1 VISQNEKG
9 DTLLRQRTLKATVST
24 VGIGLHSGKK
34 VAMTLRPAPSNTGIV
49 FRRVDM
55 SPPALL
61 ELHPERVGDTLLC
74 TALID
79 GNTKVATVEH
89 LLSALAG
96 LGIDNLYIDLDAPE
110 IPIMDG
116 SAAPFLYLL
125 LSTGI
130 EELKAPKR
138 FIRIKKPIE
147 ARKGE
152 GWARLLPY
160 DGFKASFEIAFNHP
174 AVNATMQTI
183 EIDFS
188 RQAYASEIAR
198 ARTFGFMRD
207 VELLRS
213 RNLGL
218 GGSLENAIVLDEYR
232 VLNQEGLR
240 YNDEFIRHKILD
252 AIGDLYTLGHGII
265 GAFHGYKAGHA
276 INNLLV
282 RELLQQR
289 EAWEMVT
296 LDDDQREQV
305 IFIDNYAFVGL

>member
-1 VISQNEKG
+1 M
-9 DTLLRQRTLKATVST
+9 LRQRTLKATVST
-24 VGIGLHSGKK
+24 IGIGLHSGKK
-34 VAMTLRPAPSNTGIV
+34 VSMTLRPAPSNTGIV

-55 SPPALL
+55 TPPALI
-61 ELHPERVGDTLLC
+61 ELHPERVGETMLC
-74 TALID
+74 TALVD
-79 GNTKVATVEH
+79 KDAKVATVEH

-96 LGIDNLYIDLDAPE
+96 LGIDNLYIDLDSAE

-138 FIRIKKPIE
+138 FIRIKQPIE
-147 ARKGE
+147 ASRGD
-152 GWARLLPY
+152 GWAKLLPY
-160 DGFKASFEIAFNHP
+160 AGFKASFEIEFDHP
-174 AVNATMQTI
+174 AVSATTQTL

-207 VELLRS
+207 VEMLRS

-218 GGSLENAIVLDEYR
+218 GGSLENAIVLDEFR
-232 VLNQEGLR
+232 VLNQDGLR
-240 YNDEFIRHKILD
+240 YTDEFIRHKILD

-265 GAFHGYKAGHA
+265 GAYQGHKSGHA

-282 RELLQQR
+282 RELLLQQD
-289 EAWEMVT
+289 AWEMVT
-296 LDDDQREQV
+296 LGDKQKEQA
-305 IFIDNYAFVGL
+305 IFVDHYAFAGI

>member
-1 VISQNEKG
+1 M
-9 DTLLRQRTLKATVST
+9 LRQRTLKATVST
-24 VGIGLHSGKK
+24 IGIGLHSGKK
-34 VAMTLRPAPSNTGIV
+34 VSMTLRPAPSNTGIV
-49 FRRVDM
+49 FRRIDM
-55 SPPALL
+55 NPPALI
-61 ELHPERVGDTLLC
+61 ELHPERVGETMLC

-79 GNTKVATVEH
+79 KDAKVSTIEH

-96 LGIDNLYIDLDAPE
+96 LGIDNLYVDLDAAE

-138 FIRIKKPIE
+138 FIRIKKPLE
-147 ARKGE
+147 ASRGNA
-152 GWARLLPY
+152 WAKLLPY
-160 DGFKASFEIAFNHP
+160 AGFKASFEIEFDHP
-174 AVNATMQTI
+174 AVSATGQSL

-207 VELLRS
+207 VEMLRS

-218 GGSLENAIVLDEYR
+218 GGSLENAIVLDEFR
-232 VLNQEGLR
+232 VLNQDGLR
-240 YNDEFIRHKILD
+240 YSDEFIRHKILD

-265 GAFHGYKAGHA
+265 GAYVGYKSGHA
-276 INNLLV
+276 INNLLA
-282 RELLQQR
+282 RELLQQQD
-289 EAWEMVT
+289 AWEMVT
-296 LDDDQREQV
+296 LDNKQKEQA
-305 IFIDNYAFVGL
+305 IFADSYVYASI

>member
-1 VISQNEKG
+1 M
-9 DTLLRQRTLKATVST
+9 LRQRTLKTTVST

-34 VAMTLRPAPSNTGIV
+34 VTMVLRPAASNTGIV
-49 FRRVDM
+49 FRRLDQQ
-55 SPPALL
+55 PPVLV
-61 ELHPERVGDTLLC
+61 ELHPEKVGETVLC
-74 TALID
+74 TALVEQD
-79 GNTKVATVEH
+79 TKVATIEH

-96 LGIDNLYIDLDAPE
+96 LGIDNLYVDLDAAE

-125 LSTGI
+125 LSAGI

-138 FIRIKKPIE
+138 FIRIKQPIVVKRGD
-147 ARKGE
+147 A
-152 GWARLLPY
+152 WARLTPY
-160 DGFKASFEIAFNHP
+160 DGFKASFEIAFDHP
-174 AVNATMQTI
+174 AVNATLQAL

-207 VELLRS
+207 VEMLRA

-218 GGSLENAIVLDEYR
+218 GGSLENAIVLDEFR

-240 YNDEFIRHKILD
+240 YSDEFIRHKILD

-265 GAFHGYKAGHA
+265 GAYHGHKAGHA
-276 INNLLV
+276 INNLLT
-282 RELLQQR
+282 RALLQQQ

-296 LDDDQREQV
+296 LAETQKDQV
-305 IFIDNYAFVGL
+305 IFVDNYAFSP

>member
-1 VISQNEKG
+1 M
-9 DTLLRQRTLKATVST
+9 LRQRTLKTTVSI

-34 VAMTLRPAPSNTGIV
+34 VSLTLRPAPANTGIV
-49 FRRVDM
+49 FRRTDM
-55 SPPALL
+55 TPPALI
-61 ELHPERVGDTLLC
+61 ELHPERVGETMLC

-79 GNTKVATVEH
+79 NDAKVATVEH

-96 LGIDNLYIDLDAPE
+96 LGVDNLYVDLDAPE

-125 LSTGI
+125 LSSGI

-138 FIRIKKPIE
+138 FIRIKQLIE
-147 ARKGE
+147 AKKGDA
-152 GWARLLPY
+152 WARLLPY

-174 AVNATMQTI
+174 AVNETSQSL

-207 VELLRS
+207 VEMLRS

-218 GGSLENAIVLDEYR
+218 GGSLENAIVLDEFR
-232 VLNQEGLR
+232 VLNHDGLR
-240 YNDEFIRHKILD
+240 YADEFIRHKILD

-282 RELLQQR
+282 RELLQR
-289 EAWEMVT
+289 RDAWEMVT
-296 LDDDQREQV
+296 LEEKQKGRA
-305 IFIDNYAFVGL
+305 IFGDSYILAGI

>member
-1 VISQNEKG
+1 M
-9 DTLLRQRTLKATVST
+9 LRQRTLKATVST
-24 VGIGLHSGKK
+24 IGIGLHSGKK
-34 VAMTLRPAPSNTGIV
+34 VSMTLRPAPSNTGIV
-49 FRRVDM
+49 FRRIDM
-55 SPPALL
+55 NPPALI
-61 ELHPERVGDTLLC
+61 ELHPERVGETMLC

-79 GNTKVATVEH
+79 KDAKVSTIEH

-96 LGIDNLYIDLDAPE
+96 LGIDNLYVDLDAAE

-138 FIRIKKPIE
+138 FIRIKKPLE
-147 ARKGE
+147 ASRGN
-152 GWARLLPY
+152 GWAKLLPY
-160 DGFKASFEIAFNHP
+160 AGFKASFEIEFDHP
-174 AVNATMQTI
+174 AVSATGQSL

-207 VELLRS
+207 VEMLRS

-218 GGSLENAIVLDEYR
+218 GGSLENAIVLDEFR
-232 VLNQEGLR
+232 VLNQDGLR
-240 YNDEFIRHKILD
+240 YSDEFIRHKILD

-265 GAFHGYKAGHA
+265 GAYQGYKSGHA
-276 INNLLV
+276 INNLLA
-282 RELLQQR
+282 RELLQQQD
-289 EAWEMVT
+289 AWEMVT
-296 LDDDQREQV
+296 LDNKQKEQA
-305 IFIDNYAFVGL
+305 IFADNYAYASI

>member
-1 VISQNEKG
+1 
-9 DTLLRQRTLKATVST
+9 LLRQRTLKATVST
-24 VGIGLHSGKK
+24 IGIGLHSGKK
-34 VAMTLRPAPSNTGIV
+34 VSMTLRPAASNTGIV
-49 FRRVDM
+49 FRRIDM
-55 SPPALL
+55 NPPALI
-61 ELHPERVGDTLLC
+61 ELHPERVGETMLC

-79 GNTKVATVEH
+79 KDAKVSTIEH

-96 LGIDNLYIDLDAPE
+96 LGIDNLYVDLDAAE

-138 FIRIKKPIE
+138 FIRIKKPLE
-147 ARKGE
+147 ASRGS
-152 GWARLLPY
+152 GWAKLLPY
-160 DGFKASFEIAFNHP
+160 AGFKASFEIEFDHP
-174 AVNATMQTI
+174 AVSATGQSL

-207 VELLRS
+207 VEMLRS

-218 GGSLENAIVLDEYR
+218 GGSLENAIVLDEFR
-232 VLNQEGLR
+232 VLNQDGLR
-240 YNDEFIRHKILD
+240 YSDEFIRHKILD

-265 GAFHGYKAGHA
+265 GAYQGYKSGHA
-276 INNLLV
+276 INNLLA
-282 RELLQQR
+282 RELLQHQD
-289 EAWEMVT
+289 AWEMVT
-296 LDDDQREQV
+296 LDNKQKEQA
-305 IFIDNYAFVGL
+305 IFADNYVYASI

>member
-1 VISQNEKG
+1 M
-9 DTLLRQRTLKATVST
+9 LRQRTLKGTVST

-34 VAMTLRPAPSNTGIV
+34 VSMTLRPAPSNTGIV

-55 SPPALL
+55 EPPLL
-61 ELHPERVGDTLLC
+61 LDLHPERVGETMLC

-79 GNTKVATVEH
+79 KEAKVATIEH

-96 LGIDNLYIDLDAPE
+96 LGIDNLYVDLDAAE

-138 FIRIKKPIE
+138 FIRIKKTIE
-147 ARKGE
+147 AGKGD
-152 GWARLLPY
+152 GWAKLMPF
-160 DGFKASFEIAFNHP
+160 DGFKASFEIEFNHP
-174 AVNATMQTI
+174 AVSATAQSL

-207 VELLRS
+207 VEMLRS
-213 RNLGL
+213 RNLIL
-218 GGSLENAIVLDEYR
+218 GGALENAIVLDEFR
-232 VLNQEGLR
+232 VLNQDGLR
-240 YNDEFIRHKILD
+240 YADEFIRHKILD

-265 GAFHGYKAGHA
+265 GAYHGYKSGHA
-276 INNLLV
+276 INNLLA
-282 RELLQQR
+282 RALLQQQD
-289 EAWEMVT
+289 AWEMVS
-296 LDDDQREQV
+296 LDERQKGQV
-305 IFIDNYAFVGL
+305 IFVDNYVFAGI